1 MTWNGTVSGQHDI
14 VKQNPV
20 GIAIVGAGAAGLM
33 TAIQAARALRAQGA
47 PSSLLLLDGRPTVG
61 AKILMSGG
69 TRCNVTHRE
78 VKPSDFEGGPRH
90 FVKHVLEAFT
100 PQATLRLF
108 EEIGVKLVLEPGGKY
123 FPATHSAKT
132 VLEALLRETGRVG
145 AALKKG
151 VRITAIQ
158 KEGDLFCLK
167 SRDGLDAVW
176 ARRVVLAT
184 GGLSYPATG
193 SDGTGFEIARSFGH
207 TVLKTFPALTPL
219 LTRDPG
225 WKSLSGVSLAAKLSF
240 FSRGKKIRECQG
252 PLLFTHF
259 GFSGPA
265 ALDLSRHLAGAAQED
280 DPRVTASFLPEENE
294 GSLQA
299 RFQSAQKACPKKLVK
314 NLLTGEFSLPARFV
328 EVFLEKIGLSGG
340 PLIGNFSNE
349 DKTQL
354 VRSLLHYPLEAEGV
368 FGYQKA
374 EVTAGGVDLKEI
386 KAATMESK
394 LVNGLYFAGEILD
407 VDGRIGGFNFQWAWS
422 TGALA
427 GRSAARSLL
436 P

>member
-1 MTWNGTVSGQHDI
+1 M
-14 VKQNPV
+14 KENPV
-20 GIAIVGAGAAGLM
+20 GIVIVGAGAAGLM
-33 TAIQAARALRAQGA
+33 TAIQAARALRARGV
-47 PSSLLLLDGRPTVG
+47 PGSLLLLDGRPTVG

-132 VLEALLRETGRVG
+132 VLEALLKETDRVG
-145 AALKKG
+145 VGLKKR
-151 VRITAIQ
+151 VRITAVQ

-167 SRDGLDAVW
+167 SSDDLDTVW
-176 ARRVVLAT
+176 ARRVVLTT

-193 SDGTGFEIARSFGH
+193 SDGAGFGIARSFGH
-207 TVLKTFPALTPL
+207 TILKTFPALTPL
-219 LTRDPG
+219 LTKDPG
-225 WKSLSGVSLAAKLSF
+225 WKNLSGVSLAARLSF
-240 FSRGKKIRECQG
+240 FRRGKKVRECPG

-265 ALDLSRHLAGAAQED
+265 ALDISRHLAGAAQGD
-280 DPRVTASFLPEENE
+280 GPRITASFLPKESE
-294 GSLQA
+294 GSLQV
-299 RFQSAQKACPKKLVK
+299 RLQSAQQAYSKKLVK

-328 EVFLEKIGLSGG
+328 EVFLEKIGLDGG
-340 PLIGNFSNE
+340 LRIGNFSSE
-349 DKTQL
+349 DKKRL
-354 VRSLLHYPLEAEGV
+354 IRSLLHYPLEAEGV
-368 FGYQKA
+368 FGYSKA

-436 P
+436 QAN

>member
-1 MTWNGTVSGQHDI
+1 M
-14 VKQNPV
+14 KENPV
-20 GIAIVGAGAAGLM
+20 SLAIVGAGAAGLM
-33 TAIQAARALRAQGA
+33 TAIEAGRAARSRGA
-47 PSSLLLLDGRPTVG
+47 PCSILLLDGRPVIG

-69 TRCNVTHRE
+69 TRCNVTHQE
-78 VKPSDFEGGPRH
+78 VKPSDFEGGPSH
-90 FVKHVLEAFT
+90 FVKHVLDAFT
-100 PQATLRLF
+100 PEATRRRF

-132 VLEALLRETGRVG
+132 VLEALLKETERVG
-145 AALKKG
+145 VVLKKG
-151 VRITAIQ
+151 VRMTAIQ
-158 KEGDLFCLK
+158 KEGDLFYLR
-167 SRDGLDAVW
+167 SSDGLNTIR
-176 ARRVVLAT
+176 ARRVVLTT

-193 SDGTGFEIARSFGH
+193 SDGTGYGMAQSFGH

-219 LTRDPG
+219 LAKDAG
-225 WKSLSGVSLAAKLSF
+225 WKSLSGISLAAKLSF
-240 FSRGKKIRECQG
+240 FRKGKKIRERRG

-265 ALDLSRHLAGAAQED
+265 ALDISRHWAGAAPKD
-280 DPRVTASFLPEENE
+280 DPQIAASFLPEEDHE
-294 GSLQA
+294 LLEA
-299 RFQSAQKACPKKLVK
+299 RFQRAQKAPSKKLVK
-314 NLLTGEFSLPARFV
+314 NLLVEEFSLPARFV
-328 EVFLEKIGLSGG
+328 EVFLEKIGVSGNQPVENLSKENKRR
-340 PLIGNFSNE
+340 L
-349 DKTQL
+349 T
-354 VRSLLHYPLEAEGV
+354 RRLLHCPLEIEGV